1 MKEEDDMSRKGE
13 DILVKR
19 YVPFLLVL
27 PAFIVLFSVTI
38 FPTIWS
44 LYMSFHQYNPIIGK
58 PVPVGWKNFSYIL
71 HWDRFQN
78 SVVHLFYYLLFG
90 VGIEMI
96 LGITVALLLYELIKS
111 EKIRL
116 LLLVL
121 FIIPMMIPPSIV
133 GTLWR
138 FLLDPFSGV
147 VNTILSMLHL
157 PVVDWFGSKMALA
170 SLIIADI
177 WEWTSL
183 PLMIIYSGRVS
194 LPQSVYEAAWVDGA
208 SQWTILRRITLPM
221 LKELIAI
228 ALIIRFMDAYKFIDK
243 VTVMTQ
249 GGPGGASELPSYLAY
264 LVGAQQ
270 FNMGVASAM
279 TWIIG
284 LGSIIVIMLFVKF
297 MKKVLKSQ
305 KIA

>member
-1 MKEEDDMSRKGE
+1 MAKKGE

-38 FPTIWS
+38 FPTVWS

-58 PVPVGWKNFSYIL
+58 PIPAGWQNFYQLIHL
-71 HWDRFQN
+71 ERFQS
-78 SVVHLFYYLLFG
+78 SVVHLFYYLVFG

-96 LGITVALLLYELIKS
+96 LGITIALLLYELVKS
-111 EKIRL
+111 ERLRL

-121 FIIPMMIPPSIV
+121 FIAPMMIPPSIV
-133 GTLWR
+133 GTLWK

-147 VNTILSMLHL
+147 ANIILGYLHL
-157 PVVDWFGSKMALA
+157 PIVDWFGSHMALT
-170 SLIIADI
+170 SLIIADV

-270 FNMGVASAM
+270 FNMGLASAM
-279 TWIIG
+279 TWLIG

-297 MKKVLKSQ
+297 MKKVMKSQ